1 MKKNHKNVHPIAKT
15 ASFPGVTAVRYAAQ
29 AQQGVILQQNNL
41 LNFKDQGQGP
51 VVILIHGL
59 FGSLDNLGLL
69 ARALGEHY
77 RVISVDLR
85 NHGASFHSNEMSYPA
100 QAADILTLMDQLE
113 IAKATLIG
121 HSMGG
126 KVGMQAA
133 KLAPARVTKL
143 VVADMAPV
151 AYPHSRHQSV
161 FAGLNA
167 TLNTL
172 PQSRSEAEAIL
183 AQHIEIPGVRQFLL
197 KSFAKGEHGWGW
209 RFNVSALEHNYANIM
224 GWPEDDRRFE
234 GPVLFIKGG
243 DSDYMQS
250 QYSEAALAQF
260 PAARVRVIP
269 STGHWLH
276 AEQPALFNKMVMA
289 FLSTGG

>member
-1 MKKNHKNVHPIAKT
+1 M
-15 ASFPGVTAVRYAAQ
+15 
-29 AQQGVILQQNNL
+29 
-41 LNFKDQGQGP
+41 NFKEQGQGP
-51 VVILIHGL
+51 AVILIHGL

-85 NHGASFHSNEMSYPA
+85 NHGTSFRSDDMSYPA
-100 QAADILTLMDQLE
+100 QAADILALMDHLGLDQAA
-113 IAKATLIG
+113 IVG

-126 KVGMQAA
+126 KVGMQLA
-133 KLAPARVTKL
+133 KLAPARVSKL

-151 AYPHSRHQSV
+151 AYPHSRHQNV

-167 TLNTL
+167 TLATL
-172 PQSRSEAEAIL
+172 PQSRSDAERIL
-183 AQHIEIPGVRQFLL
+183 AEHIEIAGVRQFLL
-197 KSFAKGEHGWGW
+197 KSFAKGEDGWQW
-209 RFNVSALEHNYANIM
+209 RFNVPALEENYANIM
-224 GWPEDDRRFE
+224 GWPEDEHRFE

-243 DSDYMQS
+243 DSDYMQP

-260 PAARVRVIP
+260 PAAKVRVIAG
-269 STGHWLH
+269 TGHWLH
-276 AEQPALFNKMVMA
+276 AEKPMLFNKLVVD

>member
-1 MKKNHKNVHPIAKT
+1 M
-15 ASFPGVTAVRYAAQ
+15 
-29 AQQGVILQQNNL
+29 
-41 LNFKDQGQGP
+41 NFKEQEQGQGP
-51 VVILIHGL
+51 AVILIHGL

-85 NHGASFHSNEMSYPA
+85 NHGTSFRSDDMSYPA
-100 QAADILTLMDQLE
+100 QAADILALMDHLGLDQAA
-113 IAKATLIG
+113 IVG

-126 KVGMQAA
+126 KVGMQLA
-133 KLAPARVTKL
+133 KLAPARVSRL

-151 AYPHSRHQSV
+151 AYPHSRHQNV

-167 TLNTL
+167 TLAAQ
-172 PQSRSEAEAIL
+172 PQSRSDAERIL
-183 AQHIEIPGVRQFLL
+183 AEHIEIAGVRQFLL
-197 KSFAKGEHGWGW
+197 KSFAKGDDGWQW
-209 RFNVSALEHNYANIM
+209 RFNVPALEENYANIM
-224 GWPEDDRRFE
+224 GWPEDERRFE

-243 DSDYMQS
+243 DSDYMQP

-260 PAARVRVIP
+260 PAAKVRVIAG
-269 STGHWLH
+269 TGHWLH
-276 AEQPALFNKMVMA
+276 AEKPMLFNKLVVD